1 MHQSKIAVGLLGLC
15 LAGAAPAQGQTPAI
29 TYPPSRSLSDV
40 AAWLKH
46 DTPLA
51 LSQVVDVNP
60 SAVTAVTTASPMG
73 QTRGFLAAVSS
84 EAMDPTILDHD
95 GIASWSIPVEVD
107 CERRMVR
114 LGAMIGFRSRD
125 LRTDPKMVRAAD
137 TNWVNP
143 SPKAPL
149 GSVVRALCDRDFQR
163 PLIGRKLA
171 AAAPPPHGSAPAAKG
186 AQLALRPELPPP
198 AAQVASPSAPP
209 APPAAAATP
218 ARAAPAP
225 APSAPAPSAPV
236 AEASAPPKPAA
247 KPRPI
252 KTGSSPYVAQIG
264 ASPSLADIQA
274 QLARFKKKFAAD
286 LKGLDAHAVTVQV
299 DGKTVNR
306 ALVSGF
312 AGMADA
318 QTLCRRLTAARQPC
332 LVRR

>member
-1 MHQSKIAVGLLGLC
+1 MHHSKNALGLLGLC
-15 LAGAAPAQGQTPAI
+15 LAGLFAAAPAQGQTPPI
-29 TYPPSRSLSDV
+29 TYPPSRSAADV
-40 AAWLKH
+40 AAWLQH

-60 SAVTAVTTASPMG
+60 SAVTAITTASPMG

-171 AAAPPPHGSAPAAKG
+171 AAPHAPAAGAKG
-186 AQLALRPELPPP
+186 PQLALRPELPPP
-198 AAQVASPSAPP
+198 APQAATLVPPSAPATATPSPAPSAPP
-209 APPAAAATP
+209 A
-218 ARAAPAP
+218 
-225 APSAPAPSAPV
+225 
-236 AEASAPPKPAA
+236 EASPPPKAAA

-252 KTGSSPYVAQIG
+252 KTGSSPWVAQIG
-264 ASPSLADIQA
+264 ASPSLPDIQG
-274 QLARFKKKFAAD
+274 QLNRFKKKFATD
-286 LKGLDAHAVTVQV
+286 LKGLDARAVTVQV
-299 DGKTVNR
+299 DGKAVNR

-312 AGMADA
+312 AGMSDA
-318 QTLCRRLTAARQPC
+318 ETFCKRLTAARHPC